1 MKNLKE
7 IKLADLVEING
18 GSEGYHQPPTEP
30 NPLDPPSNPGP
41 IVIGDGILY

>member
-1 MKNLKE
+1 MKNFKE
-7 IKLADLVEING
+7 IKLEDLVVING
-18 GSEGYHQPPTEP
+18 GTEGCHEPPKDV